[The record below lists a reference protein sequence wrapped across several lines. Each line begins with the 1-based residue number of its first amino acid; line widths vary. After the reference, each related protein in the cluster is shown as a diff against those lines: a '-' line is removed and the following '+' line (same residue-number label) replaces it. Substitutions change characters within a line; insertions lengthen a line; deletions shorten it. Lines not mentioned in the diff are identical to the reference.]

1 MADAHRTNV
10 LVTSCL
16 KTPVDPLTKA
26 PLASYE
32 RDRVLP
38 YAAAAHMDNR
48 DYEKEL
54 EYEDSGSDFCD
65 EDYLGKSGPFLLS
78 DYRAASG
85 DRFDLSNI
93 FFSNEE
99 YYSKLEE
106 LKKAHL
112 RTMAE
117 LESMYRRKL
126 ELKFMEPLDVATLE
140 PGHRWWSSSSPA
152 AGRRLRKTH
161 SAVELRRSSGQ
172 SDISYEDEAAS
183 NDVEKGL
190 LFSPK
195 EHIKNMW
202 KDFKVSQHGQHLL
215 SSSLNNLPGDQRRAG
230 RAKGKKKQDLRD
242 GESWKHR
249 VTVPKPFHMTLRE
262 AERRKRGI
270 KTRSEIEVENAELRR
285 QLEELTEC
293 QRKFRASPVPAHV
306 HLPLYEELQEQY
318 HERRRNIRE
327 REEQHLRTVPKPFS
341 FLERERLKKEQKQQ
355 QQTSDQDKVKPFKA
369 KPVPKAVY
377 AAASGEQM
385 KEEQL
390 YRSIKIQMRAQE
402 TLHSS
407 SMPPSMLARRLS
419 DRKKTKKEDA
429 AGGGGDK
436 GFTHRPHIN
445 KEIPDF
451 NASYQRFQKQ
461 LEKRKEVKPTT
472 ACEPFDL
479 RTSQISSHRD
489 RILADIE
496 KEQSSPRTLRWP
508 YINSGA
514 AARTPTSSLCSSLSG
529 SLELLPAKGT
539 DATKKRHEAVRYCGS
554 TPRASSTRPAAPALL
569 ESSSCPHLRPPVTR
583 SVSVSRKALEQRKK
597 AEEEE
602 ERWRERQRQRERK
615 LQKVVLKRAQAN
627 DPHLALSQTH
637 HTKLKE
643 FRKQEQQRRK
653 EYQQEMKEMQQRV
666 KGRPLLL
673 EQVAQRN
680 AKQAAEKRY
689 TDALQG
695 CDLTQEFISS
705 TAAKSGS
712 DSQRSDDRHSDQDDE
727 DMGYLP
733 VHYRKVF
740 LDDDDNEEDADD
752 PDARER
758 GREDEESDDEASL
771 KHRDSED
778 DRGRRSDG
786 EDDRGRRSDGEDDHG
801 DDGDGER
808 RYSDESYHYSDDHE
822 NYSEDSE
829 HDANTRRQEEE
840 EEEEEEEE
848 AKE

>member
-1 MADAHRTNV
+1 MANAHRTNV

-16 KTPVDPLTKA
+16 KTPVDPHTKA

-32 RDRVLP
+32 RERVLP
-38 YAAAAHMDNR
+38 YTAAGLMDNR

-65 EDYLGKSGPFLLS
+65 EDYLGKGGPLMIN
-78 DYRAASG
+78 DYRAAG
-85 DRFDLSNI
+85 DHLDLSNI

-126 ELKFMEPLDVATLE
+126 ELKFMEPLDMAMLE
-140 PGHRWWSSSSPA
+140 TGHRLPWSNSSPA
-152 AGRRLRKTH
+152 ASRRLRKSH

-172 SDISYEDEAAS
+172 SDVSYEDESAA

-202 KDFKVSQHGQHLL
+202 RDFKLSPYNRHQS
-215 SSSLNNLPGDQRRAG
+215 SSSLHSLPGGQKG
-230 RAKGKKKQDLRD
+230 PGKGKGKKRQGLKD
-242 GESWKHR
+242 GEQNWKHR
-249 VTVPKPFHMTLRE
+249 VTVPKPFQMTLRE

-270 KTRSEIEVENAELRR
+270 KTRSEIEAENAELRR

-306 HLPLYEELQEQY
+306 HLPLYEELQERND
-318 HERRRNIRE
+318 ERRRNM
-327 REEQHLRTVPKPFS
+327 REEQHLLSIQKPFS
-341 FLERERLKKEQKQQ
+341 FLERERLKKEQKQLRHPQ
-355 QQTSDQDKVKPFKA
+355 PSDQEKVKPFKA

-377 AAASGEQM
+377 AAASGELM

-402 TLHSS
+402 LLHSA
-407 SMPPSMLARRLS
+407 SMPPSMLSRRLS
-419 DRKKTKKEDA
+419 ERKKTKTDA
-429 AGGGGDK
+429 AGGDNS
-436 GFTHRPHIN
+436 FTHRPQIN

-451 NASYQRFQKQ
+451 NASYHRFQKQ

-479 RTSQISSHRD
+479 RTSQISSHRE

-496 KEQSSPRTLRWP
+496 KEQSSPRMLRWP
-508 YINSGA
+508 YINSGST
-514 AARTPTSSLCSSLSG
+514 RTPNSSLCSSLSG
-529 SLELLPAKGT
+529 SLELLPAKVT
-539 DATKKRHEAVRYCGS
+539 DATKKRHEAVRK
-554 TPRASSTRPAAPALL
+554 
-569 ESSSCPHLRPPVTR
+569 V
-583 SVSVSRKALEQRKK
+583 LEQRKK

-602 ERWRERQRQRERK
+602 ERWKERQKQREKK

-627 DPHLALSQTH
+627 DPHLALSETH
-637 HTKLKE
+637 QTKLRE
-643 FRKQEQQRRK
+643 IRKQDLQRRK

-673 EQVAQRN
+673 EQVAKRN

-689 TDALQG
+689 TDALHG
-695 CDLTQEFISS
+695 YDLTEEFLSS
-705 TAAKSGS
+705 KAAKSGS
-712 DSQRSDDRHSDQDDE
+712 GSQNSDDKQSDQEDP

-740 LDDDDNEEDADD
+740 LDDDDDVDH
-752 PDARER
+752 PDQRDQ
-758 GREDEESDDEASL
+758 GREDKESDEASL
-771 KHRDSED
+771 NQR
-778 DRGRRSDG
+778 DG
-786 EDDRGRRSDGEDDHG
+786 EDDSAHRSDEDERGDDDHH
-801 DDGDGER
+801 
-808 RYSDESYHYSDDHE
+808 YSDESYHYSDDHE

-829 HDANTRRQEEE
+829 HDADTRQQEAGE
-840 EEEEEEEE
+840 
-848 AKE
+848 

>member
-1 MADAHRTNV
+1 MANAHRTNV

-16 KTPVDPLTKA
+16 KTPVDPQTKA

-32 RDRVLP
+32 RERVLP
-38 YAAAAHMDNR
+38 YTATPHMDNR
-48 DYEKEL
+48 EYEKEL

-65 EDYLGKSGPFLLS
+65 EDCLGKGGPLLLN
-78 DYRAASG
+78 DYRAAG
-85 DRFDLSNI
+85 DHLDLSNI

-126 ELKFMEPLDVATLE
+126 ELKCMEPLDMATLE
-140 PGHRWWSSSSPA
+140 TGHRLLWSNTSPA
-152 AGRRLRKTH
+152 AARRLRKSH

-172 SDISYEDEAAS
+172 SDLSYEDEAAN

-202 KDFKVSQHGQHLL
+202 RDFKVSPHNRHL
-215 SSSLNNLPGDQRRAG
+215 SSCSLHSLPGDQKRPG
-230 RAKGKKKQDLRD
+230 KGKGKKRQGLKV
-242 GESWKHR
+242 GEQSWKHR
-249 VTVPKPFHMTLRE
+249 VTVPKPFHMTVRE
-262 AERRKRGI
+262 AERRKRGV
-270 KTRSEIEVENAELRR
+270 KTRSEMEVENAELRR
-285 QLEELTEC
+285 QLEGLTEC

-318 HERRRNIRE
+318 HERRQNMRD
-327 REEQHLRTVPKPFS
+327 REEQHLRTVQKPFS
-341 FLERERLKKEQKQQ
+341 FLERERLKKEQKQLRHPQ
-355 QQTSDQDKVKPFKA
+355 PSDQEKVKPFKA

-385 KEEQL
+385 KEERL
-390 YRSIKIQMRAQE
+390 YRSIKTQMRAQE
-402 TLHSS
+402 LLHSA

-419 DRKKTKKEDA
+419 DRKKTKDDA
-429 AGGGGDK
+429 AGGGDNS
-436 GFTHRPHIN
+436 FTHRPQIN

-496 KEQSSPRTLRWP
+496 KEQSPRMLRWP

-514 AARTPTSSLCSSLSG
+514 ARTPNSSLCSSLSG
-529 SLELLPAKGT
+529 SLEVLPAKVT
-539 DATKKRHEAVRYCGS
+539 DATKRRHEAV
-554 TPRASSTRPAAPALL
+554 
-569 ESSSCPHLRPPVTR
+569 
-583 SVSVSRKALEQRKK
+583 RKALEQRKK

-602 ERWRERQRQRERK
+602 ERRRERQKQREKK
-615 LQKVVLKRAQAN
+615 LQRVVLKRAQAN

-637 HTKLKE
+637 QTKLKE

-695 CDLTQEFISS
+695 YSLTEEFISGK
-705 TAAKSGS
+705 AVKSGS
-712 DSQRSDDRHSDQDDE
+712 ASQHGDGKQSDLEDL

-740 LDDDDNEEDADD
+740 LDDDDDEDVDD
-752 PDARER
+752 PDERER
-758 GREDEESDDEASL
+758 GREDEESDEASFNQ
-771 KHRDSED
+771 RYGEDPGGQRSDED
-778 DRGRRSDG
+778 DRG
-786 EDDRGRRSDGEDDHG
+786 DDRDHH
-801 DDGDGER
+801 
-808 RYSDESYHYSDDHE
+808 YSDESYHYSDDHE
-822 NYSEDSE
+822 EYSEDSE
-829 HDANTRRQEEE
+829 HDADTKQEAGE
-840 EEEEEEEE
+840 
-848 AKE
+848 